1 MATALVSPGVQV
13 TVIDESQ
20 YLPAATNSVPFF
32 LIATAQNKVSGSGVG
47 VAAGTLAV
55 NAGRLYQIT
64 SQRDLSAT
72 FGNPFFYKTT
82 AGTPING
89 YELNEYGLL
98 AAYSALGVT
107 NRAYVMRANID
118 LTQLTAT
125 LVRPTGA
132 APNGTYW
139 LNTATTQWG
148 IFEWDQTTGAF
159 SAVVPTVITSTTEL
173 YFGVPL
179 QDYGIIGQ
187 YTVNATN
194 TANPV
199 YYKNGA
205 VIAASGNSTTLSD
218 LYNTWVLVGSDDW
231 KLSYP
236 AIQGANAVTTTL
248 TAGNTIVING
258 TSVAVP
264 ASTNN
269 TIQGL
274 SGAINSANITGV
286 YSAVIDNKLCLF
298 ANSQAQA
305 DGSTQDDGIIRISS
319 SGSTSGLL
327 TTLGLTAE
335 VTYYAPGLQQS
346 PNYQNP
352 RWRTTDTTPRPTGSV
367 WNKTTPQNLGTAMI
381 VEKYSTV
388 LASWVTQAAPVYEN
402 DWNANAALDATGGG
416 VNISAGT
423 TYTQYNVDPVAN
435 GVAAWSS
442 STTYAAGDE
451 VLYETV
457 TYVSLQGSNT
467 NRNPATQSAYW
478 AVVQNDLPY
487 NSTYTLQVFERAS
500 QGATVVTGSTSTP
513 LVVNGNQFT
522 ITTSIANSGNLTS
535 TVTVT
540 INGNTTADFVT
551 AVSSAG
557 LPYVRASV
565 NSSGAI
571 VLTQTQGGVILLQDV
586 TGTPIAN
593 AGFTASTTGCRNI
606 VDGNTTSYL
615 QLSNW
620 IPLVYTASDVAPD
633 QDPAAGTYWYYSTA
647 SQVDIMIQ
655 NGSGWV
661 GYQNDYNDTRGYN
674 LNSTNPSGPIISV
687 TAPTTQTDGTPLVY
701 GDIWIDTS
709 DLEIY
714 PVINR
719 WQQVSG
725 VNQWVLIDNTDQTTS
740 NGVLFADARW
750 SSTGTVNPISDAIP
764 SITSLLTSNYLDVDA
779 PDYTLYPAGMLLFNT
794 RRSGFNVKKFEPDY
808 FNAQTFSYNT
818 WSSSTAYAVGDQVLY
833 NAVLYVAIQAGTNEN
848 PATQTSY
855 WDLLQTN
862 SWVTAS
868 GNRDDGSPNMGRF
881 AQRSLVVAALKSS
894 IDTSVTL
901 REEQAQ
907 FNLQAC
913 TAYPELIVN
922 MIALNDER
930 NDTGFVVGDTP
941 MRLGPNANDIVAWAT
956 NNNGLGVFANDGLS
970 NSSAYAGVFYPS
982 CQTTD
987 LGGSAVVTAPSH
999 MMVRTIIR
1007 SDNVSYPWLAP
1018 AGTRRGVIDNAARIG
1033 YINSITGEFV
1043 TIGNNQGLRDVE
1055 YLNNI
1060 NPITFIPGVG
1070 ITNFGNKTIYGQAS
1084 ALDRINVARLIAF
1097 MRGRLQEIGKQ
1108 YLFEPNDQITRNEVT
1123 NAVNGLCIDLIAK
1136 RGIYDFLVVCDDSNN
1151 TPARI
1156 DANELWVDIAI
1167 EPVKAVEFIYI
1178 PLRIQATGTI
1188 AGAQSASQTSI

>member
-13 TVIDESQ
+13 TVIDQSQ

-32 LIATAQNKVSGSGVG
+32 LVATAQNKLSGDGVN

-55 NAGRLYQIT
+55 NAGRLYLIS

-125 LVRPTGA
+125 LIRPTGSA
-132 APNGTYW
+132 ANGTYW

-159 SAVVPTVITSTTEL
+159 SAVVPSVITNTSEL
-173 YFGVPL
+173 GNGVPL
-179 QDYGIIGQ
+179 QDYGAIGD
-187 YTVNATN
+187 YTVVATN

-205 VIAASGNSTTLSD
+205 VIAASGNSTTLSS

-258 TSVAVP
+258 VTVAVP
-264 ASTNN
+264 AASNN

-274 SGAINSANITGV
+274 SNAINTANITGV
-286 YSAVIDNKLCLF
+286 YSAVINNKLSLF
-298 ANSQAQA
+298 ADSSATA
-305 DGSTQDDGIIRISS
+305 DGSTADDGIIRISS
-319 SGSTSGLL
+319 TGSTSGLL

-346 PNYQNP
+346 ANYQNP
-352 RWRTTDTTPRPTGSV
+352 RWRTTDVTPRPTGSV
-367 WNKTTPQNLGTAMI
+367 WNKITPQNLGTSIAI
-381 VEKYSTV
+381 EKYNTA
-388 LASWVTQAAPVYEN
+388 LAQWIQQPALVYEN
-402 DWNANAALDATGGG
+402 DWNANAALDPTGGG
-416 VNISAGT
+416 RNIPAGT
-423 TYTQYNVDPVAN
+423 TYTQYNVDP
-435 GVAAWSS
+435 AASS
-442 STTYAAGDE
+442 VMSY
-451 VLYETV
+451 
-457 TYVSLQGSNT
+457 
-467 NRNPATQSAYW
+467 
-478 AVVQNDLPY
+478 PY
-487 NSTYTLQVFERAS
+487 NSTYTLQVFERS
-500 QGATVVTGSTSTP
+500 PGGATVITGSTSTP
-513 LVVNGNQFT
+513 VVVSGNQFT
-522 ITTSIANSGNLTS
+522 ITTSIANSGALTN

-540 INGNTTADFVT
+540 VNGNTTADFVT

-557 LPYVRASV
+557 LPYVVATV
-565 NSSGAI
+565 NSTGAI
-571 VLTQTQGGVILLQDV
+571 VLTQSQGGVILLQNV
-586 TGTPIAN
+586 TGTPITG
-593 AGFTASTTGCRNI
+593 AGFTTSTTGCRNI
-606 VDGNTTSYL
+606 VDGNAEEYL
-615 QLSNW
+615 QLSGW
-620 IPLVYTASDVAPD
+620 IPLTYTASAVAPN
-633 QDPAAGTYWYYSTA
+633 QDPADGTYWYYSTP

-655 NGSGWV
+655 SGSGWV
-661 GYQNDYNDTRGYN
+661 GYQNDTNDTRGYN
-674 LNSTNPSGPIISV
+674 LSTTNPTGPIISA

-701 GDIWIDTS
+701 GDLWIDTS

-714 PVINR
+714 PVIKR

-764 SITSLLTSNYLDVDA
+764 TITSLLTSNYLDADA

-794 RRSGFNVKKFEPDY
+794 RRSGFNVKSFQVGY
-808 FNAQTFSYNT
+808 FNAQTLNYSS
-818 WSSSTAYAVGDQVLY
+818 WSSSTTYAVGDQVLY
-833 NAVLYVAIQAGTNEN
+833 NAVLYVAIRSGTNQN

-881 AQRSLVVAALKSS
+881 AQRSLIVAALKSA

-901 REEQAQ
+901 REDQAL

-913 TAYPELIVN
+913 TSYPELIPN
-922 MIALNDER
+922 MIALNNER

-941 MRLGPNANDIVAWAT
+941 MRLSANAADITAWAT
-956 NNNGLGVFANDGLS
+956 NNNGLGVFANDGLT
-970 NSSAYAGVFYPS
+970 NTSAYAGVFYPS

-987 LGGSAVVTAPSH
+987 LGGSLVVTAPSH

-1007 SDNVSYPWLAP
+1007 SDSVSYPWLAP
-1018 AGTRRGVIDNAARIG
+1018 AGTRRGVIDNAQRIG
-1033 YINSITGEFV
+1033 YINALTGEFV
-1043 TIGNNQGLRDVE
+1043 TIGNNQGLRDIE

-1084 ALDRINVARLIAF
+1084 ALDRINVARLIGF

-1108 YLFEPNDQITRNEVT
+1108 FLFEPNDQITRNEVT
-1123 NAVNGLCIDLIAK
+1123 NAVNALCIDLVAK

-1188 AGAQSASQTSI
+1188 ANSQSARQTSI

>member
-13 TVIDESQ
+13 SVIDQSQ

-32 LIATAQNKVSGSGVG
+32 LIATAQNKVSGDGVN

-55 NAGRLYQIT
+55 NAGRLYLIS
-64 SQRDLSAT
+64 SQRDLAAT

-82 AGTPING
+82 VGTPING

-125 LVRPTGA
+125 LVRPTGS
-132 APNGTYW
+132 APDGTYW

-148 IFEWDQTTGAF
+148 IFEWNQTTGAF
-159 SAVVPTVITSTTEL
+159 SNMVPSVITSTSEL
-173 YFGVPL
+173 DNGVPL
-179 QDYGIIGQ
+179 QDYGAIGD
-187 YTVNATN
+187 YAVVATN

-205 VIAASGNSTTLSD
+205 VVAGTGNSITLSD

-236 AIQGANAVTTTL
+236 AVQGANAVTTTL

-264 ASTNN
+264 AASNN

-298 ANSQAQA
+298 ADSSATA
-305 DGSTQDDGIIRISS
+305 DGSTADDGIIRISS
-319 SGSTSGLL
+319 TGSTSGLL

-367 WNKTTPQNLGTAMI
+367 WNKTTAQNLGTAMI

-388 LASWVTQAAPVYEN
+388 LAQWIQQAAPVYEN
-402 DWNANAALDATGGG
+402 DWNANAALDPTGGG
-416 VNISAGT
+416 KNIPVGT
-423 TYTQYNVDPVAN
+423 TYTQYNVDP
-435 GVAAWSS
+435 AA
-442 STTYAAGDE
+442 ST
-451 VLYETV
+451 V
-457 TYVSLQGSNT
+457 
-467 NRNPATQSAYW
+467 SAY
-478 AVVQNDLPY
+478 PY
-487 NSTYTLQVFERAS
+487 NSTYTLQVFERSPA
-500 QGATVVTGSTSTP
+500 GATVITGSTSTP
-513 LVVNGNQFT
+513 VVTNGNQFT
-522 ITTSIANSGNLTS
+522 ITTSIANSTSLTS

-557 LPYVRASV
+557 LPYVVASV

-571 VLTQTQGGVILLQDV
+571 VLTQTQGGVILLQNV
-586 TGTPIAN
+586 TGTPITA
-593 AGFTASTTGCRNI
+593 AGFTTSTTGCRNI
-606 VDGNTTSYL
+606 VDGNQDEYL
-615 QLSNW
+615 QLSGG
-620 IPLVYTASDVAPD
+620 IPLVYTASAVAPN
-633 QDPAAGTYWYYSTA
+633 QDPADGTYWYYSTP

-655 NGSGWV
+655 SGSGWV
-661 GYQNDYNDTRGYN
+661 GYQNETNDTRGYN
-674 LNSTNPSGPIISV
+674 LNGTNPTGPIVSA

-701 GDIWIDTS
+701 GDLWIDIS

-719 WQQVSG
+719 WQQVNG

-750 SSTGTVNPISDAIP
+750 SSTGTVNPITDSIP
-764 SITSLLTSNYLDVDA
+764 TITSLLTSNYLDVDA

-794 RRSGFNVKKFEPDY
+794 RRSGFNVKSFQVGY
-808 FNAQTFSYNT
+808 FNASSFSYNT
-818 WSSSTAYAVGDQVLY
+818 WSSSTTYAVGDQVLY
-833 NAVLYVAIQAGTNEN
+833 NAVLYVAIQASTNEN

-855 WDLLQTN
+855 WDLLETN

-868 GNRDDGSPNMGRF
+868 GNRNDGSPNMGRF
-881 AQRSLVVAALKSS
+881 AQRNLVVAALKSA
-894 IDTSVTL
+894 INTSVTL

-913 TAYPELIVN
+913 TAYPELIPD
-922 MIALNDER
+922 MIALNNER

-956 NNNGLGVFANDGLS
+956 DNNGLGVFANDGLTT
-970 NSSAYAGVFYPS
+970 SSAYAGVFYPS

-1007 SDNVSYPWLAP
+1007 SDSVSYPWLAP

-1033 YINSITGEFV
+1033 YINAITGEFV

-1108 YLFEPNDQITRNEVT
+1108 FLFEPNDQITRNEVT
-1123 NAVNGLCIDLIAK
+1123 NAVNSLCIDLVAK

-1188 AGAQSASQTSI
+1188 AGSQSASQTSI